1 MDGAFAGKWVAVLKS
16 GGVQNGDGTVNE
28 YYEHL

>member
-1 MDGAFAGKWVAVLKS
+1 LKS

-28 YYEHL
+28 YYEHLWIENTKLLYMHG